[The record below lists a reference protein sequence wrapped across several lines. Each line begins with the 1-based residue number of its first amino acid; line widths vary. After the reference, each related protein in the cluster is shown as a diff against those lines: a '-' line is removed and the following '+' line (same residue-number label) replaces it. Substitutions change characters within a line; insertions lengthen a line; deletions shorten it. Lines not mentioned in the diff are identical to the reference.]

1 MLSLRNRGA
10 RVMTQSMIKRA
21 DFWLAGGRSG
31 VLLIHGLTGTPAEMR
46 FVGKGLHRA
55 DYTVY
60 GMQLAGHCGSEGD
73 LLKTGWRDWRRSV
86 SEAADKLLAEVDHLF
101 VAGLSM
107 GAVLALQLA
116 IDRPRQVAGLGLYGS
131 TFFYDGW
138 TIPRLA
144 RLSFMLPLVCGMGL
158 FKNRKFMESFP
169 YGIKDERVRARIA
182 GAMFEG
188 QSEMA
193 GLPGNPWPS
202 LAEFHK
208 LVWNVKPRLNK
219 VRAPCL
225 IMHSADD
232 DIASVRNAQLV
243 AQRVSAPTETVLLT
257 DSYHMITVDGER
269 DKVIARSADFF
280 ARALH
285 DHDEQPLA
293 IPVAAPAA

>member
-1 MLSLRNRGA
+1 
-10 RVMTQSMIKRA
+10 MTQSMIKQA
-21 DFWLAGGRSG
+21 DFLLRGGSSG

-55 DYTVY
+55 GYTVH
-60 GMQLAGHCGSEGD
+60 GMQLAGHCGSEAD
-73 LLKTGWRDWRRSV
+73 LLKTGWRDWRDSV
-86 SEAADKLLAEVDHLF
+86 HAAADNLLREVDHLF

-116 IDRPRQVAGLGLYGS
+116 IDRPHQVAGLGLYGS

-138 TIPRLA
+138 TIPQLA

-158 FKNRKFMESFP
+158 FRNRRFMESFP

-182 GAMFEG
+182 GAMFDG

-208 LVWNVKPRLNK
+208 LVWNVRPRLHK

-232 DIASVRNAQLV
+232 DIASVRNAQLIER
-243 AQRVSAPTETVLLT
+243 RVSAPAEIVLLNN
-257 DSYHMITVDGER
+257 SYHMITVDGER
-269 DKVIARSADFF
+269 DKVIACSAEFF
-280 ARALH
+280 ARALCK
-285 DHDEQPLA
+285 
-293 IPVAAPAA
+293 